1 MSDLLLVSKVEV
13 IIVCMDDILSL
24 VMTLASMMTGAA
36 LSNLTGALMS
46 GSVGLIPRIHSGSY
60 HWVYG

>member
-1 MSDLLLVSKVEV
+1 MSDLFLVSIVEV
-13 IIVCMDDILSL
+13 ITGCMDDLLSL

-46 GSVGLIPRIHSGSY
+46 GSVGLTPRVQSGSY
-60 HWVYG
+60 HCVYG